1 MLDPEYLERAGTLV
15 GSVYSQIEAE
25 MCDRLVRDMLAG
37 DISDWHDQRILAL
50 LAQGEAPKLRAILE
64 QHRGDVN
71 EAVRREVEE
80 ALERSDAHDLRV
92 LKEALGV
99 DLPGIMPMQV
109 MGAVRTVTQ
118 MLERDNVAML
128 SGARDLF
135 YNQSAWAVTQ
145 AAAGVMGYDEAIRRA
160 TRELAR
166 KGIDVIQY
174 KDPQTGNLTVRSA
187 ADVAVT
193 RHVRSQL
200 SQQCAAR
207 TMQVCRDVGC
217 EFVEVSSH
225 FGARPSHQDW
235 EGRRY
240 HVGGRVTVDGVTYED
255 FAEAT
260 GYYGTGDHGGLGDR
274 LCGVNCRHQFGPWMP
289 GMPHAYEPNPQHPS
303 GKSNEEIYRLTQKQ
317 RRLERAIRASKREVA
332 AAERAYEADP
342 TIKNQTTANQLRDQ
356 LRKRQDALAKLVDE
370 NRDVLARDLR
380 REYAGDMPRVKVPTG
395 SARSVS
401 EYLMQPSV
409 AERIEADGVS
419 LTKAKQAIAQ
429 EMRARELKPSEFPR
443 LTQQQQGDIGDAA
456 LSGAIRGDDKRMD
469 EHAVRYYEAV
479 RKMHRPTVVAAIE
492 RESGITK
499 EEAERAFS
507 HLFIEEHDL
516 GENGVRRFY
525 EDYEISQSMQR
536 ILQGRGI
543 CQHDRLLFQH
553 ELVESIYMARG
564 IPQGQAHDQANL
576 LYNYQEALFE
586 WLKRGA
592 RPGD

>member
-1 MLDPEYLERAGTLV
+1 
-15 GSVYSQIEAE
+15 
-25 MCDRLVRDMLAG
+25 
-37 DISDWHDQRILAL
+37 
-50 LAQGEAPKLRAILE
+50 
-64 QHRGDVN
+64 
-71 EAVRREVEE
+71 
-80 ALERSDAHDLRV
+80 
-92 LKEALGV
+92 
-99 DLPGIMPMQV
+99 
-109 MGAVRTVTQ
+109 
-118 MLERDNVAML
+118 
-128 SGARDLF
+128 
-135 YNQSAWAVTQ
+135 
-145 AAAGVMGYDEAIRRA
+145 
-160 TRELAR
+160 
-166 KGIDVIQY
+166 
-174 KDPQTGNLTVRSA
+174 
-187 ADVAVT
+187 
-193 RHVRSQL
+193 
-200 SQQCAAR
+200 
-207 TMQVCRDVGC
+207 
-217 EFVEVSSH
+217 
-225 FGARPSHQDW
+225 
-235 EGRRY
+235 
-240 HVGGRVTVDGVTYED
+240 
-255 FAEAT
+255 
-260 GYYGTGDHGGLGDR
+260 
-274 LCGVNCRHQFGPWMP
+274 
-289 GMPHAYEPNPQHPS
+289 MPHAYEPNPQHPS